1 MTLRNLV
8 LDSISRISFIPLVP
22 PNLANV
28 LAPFTRAV
36 VLTSAGGSVAG
47 SVLAAIADSSVPCEL
62 IGHPL
67 IAMAELTRL
76 ERDAMAGGGA
86 ERTVLIVAD
95 RDQSEAATAFDQVD
109 DLKPL
114 FEAVRER
121 LSRVSIYVFADGLPI
136 EICRGRVTDA
146 PVVVEPEVTARR
158 AGIPITPVLR
168 IAPGSAPAVAA
179 TSSAG
184 KPAPKNLHV
193 DGHIDHAPRNELD
206 RAIGRA
212 KETALASAD
221 ELDNLEDVDDELVS
235 EAERAEAAK
244 RESVT
249 REELAML
256 LDRFDETKNRDEKS
270 REETRRDAGHRE
282 QSSREHGRHEHGRNE
297 HDDRD
302 LGRPRPPSGGSR

>member
-1 MTLRNLV
+1 M
-8 LDSISRISFIPLVP
+8 
-22 PNLANV
+22 

-158 AGIPITPVLR
+158 AGIPIPPVLR

-179 TSSAG
+179 TSSAS
-184 KPAPKNLHV
+184 KP
-193 DGHIDHAPRNELD
+193 APRNELD

-212 KETALASAD
+212 KETALANAD

-297 HDDRD
+297 HGRNEHDDRD

>member
-1 MTLRNLV
+1 M
-8 LDSISRISFIPLVP
+8 
-22 PNLANV
+22 
-28 LAPFTRAV
+28 
-36 VLTSAGGSVAG
+36 
-47 SVLAAIADSSVPCEL
+47 ADSSVPFEL

-95 RDQSEAATAFDQVD
+95 REQSEGATAFDQVD

-121 LSRVSIYVFADGLPI
+121 LTRVSIYVFADGLPI
-136 EICRGRVTDA
+136 EICKGRVSDA
-146 PVVVEPEVTARR
+146 PIVAEPEAVLRR
-158 AGIPITPVLR
+158 TGVSSAPALR
-168 IAPGSAPAVAA
+168 IAPGSSPVS
-179 TSSAG
+179 TVTGSTG
-184 KPAPKNLHV
+184 KPAPK
-193 DGHIDHAPRNELD
+193 HAHPAAHFDDARPNELD

-212 KETALASAD
+212 KETARAAEN
-221 ELDNLEDVDDELVS
+221 ELDNFDESESELVD
-235 EAERAEAAK
+235 EATRAEAAK

-256 LDRFDETKNRDEKS
+256 LDRFDEATNRD
-270 REETRRDAGHRE
+270 ETRRDATHRE
-282 QSSREHGRHEHGRNE
+282 QPSREHGTREHGRHE

-302 LGRPRPPSGGSR
+302 LGRPRPPGGGSR